1 MESNQGSRDSQL
13 SGPIVSLFMTPSKS
27 PVSASNHI
35 GPGSV
40 VSRARRSTFREPLI
54 KVVYL
59 TCFTLITTGFII
71 ECILLHLVILPS
83 QYETGFTATECAYL
97 RTTLVMDSVKCEN
110 RCSKDR
116 SAFQCVRVLISYSK
130 SGKNYTASLFDNIA
144 TYQHYH
150 FLGCA
155 TSSCHRQ
162 NSANQ
167 AWVQRFT
174 QLVRRH
180 GRFTCYTNEKHED
193 EALLYKFYGP
203 STLFNTIFWPLGLLF
218 LSGICLLFVWLY
230 DRCRVWGD
238 DSGVIA

>member
-150 FLGCA
+150 FLGVSLWEKA
-155 TSSCHRQ
+155 HLILHNESLDEFVIQISDLWIILDLDLLSKWTRQ
-162 NSANQ
+162 
-167 AWVQRFT
+167 
-174 QLVRRH
+174 
-180 GRFTCYTNEKHED
+180 
-193 EALLYKFYGP
+193 
-203 STLFNTIFWPLGLLF
+203 
-218 LSGICLLFVWLY
+218 
-230 DRCRVWGD
+230 
-238 DSGVIA
+238 

>member
-150 FLGCA
+150 FLGVSLWEKA
-155 TSSCHRQ
+155 HSILHNESLDEFVIQISDLWIMLDLDLLSKWTRQ
-162 NSANQ
+162 
-167 AWVQRFT
+167 
-174 QLVRRH
+174 
-180 GRFTCYTNEKHED
+180 
-193 EALLYKFYGP
+193 
-203 STLFNTIFWPLGLLF
+203 
-218 LSGICLLFVWLY
+218 
-230 DRCRVWGD
+230 
-238 DSGVIA
+238 

>member
-150 FLGCA
+150 FLGVSLWEKA
-155 TSSCHRQ
+155 HLILHNESLDEFVIQISDLWIMLDLDLLSKWTRQ
-162 NSANQ
+162 
-167 AWVQRFT
+167 
-174 QLVRRH
+174 
-180 GRFTCYTNEKHED
+180 
-193 EALLYKFYGP
+193 
-203 STLFNTIFWPLGLLF
+203 
-218 LSGICLLFVWLY
+218 
-230 DRCRVWGD
+230 
-238 DSGVIA
+238 